1 MQVYILKCMDNS
13 YYIGV
18 TNNVERRLQEHQ
30 SGISKDSY
38 THNRRPVELV
48 FYENFLNAQSA
59 IQFEKK
65 IKKWTRR
72 KKEALING
80 EWNKLKE
87 YSICQ
92 NETNYLNKKSK

>member
-1 MQVYILKCMDNS
+1 MDNS

>member
-1 MQVYILKCMDNS
+1 MQVYILKCADNS

-30 SGISKDSY
+30 AGISKDSY

-48 FYENFLNAQSA
+48 FYENFLNALSA